1 VSADIKTVKLTID
14 GRPFEVDS
22 SRTVLEVALEHRIE
36 IPYFCYHPNL
46 SVPGNCRQCQVKVG
60 TTQDDGSVRWMPKL
74 QVSCNMP
81 VGEGMVID
89 TQCDEVQQ
97 AQKHNMEFL
106 LINHPLDCPICD
118 QVGEC
123 WLQEHAYSAGMGVT
137 RFREEKVHFDKRVD
151 VGPHVLLDKERCIQ
165 CTRCIRF
172 CDEVTGTSELALVA
186 RGNHTEV
193 DIFPGKPLDNAYSGN
208 VVDICPVGALT
219 LKEFR
224 FKSRLWFLKTEDTVC
239 PGCARGCNIKVWHR
253 DNSIARITPRDN
265 SEVNKSWMCDYGRL
279 LGPQIESG
287 ERVREP
293 RAGSSPATWEQA
305 LDDAAARLRRAA
317 GRHAA
322 VIHPWS
328 TMEDGWQA
336 LKVLAAAGGNPAGVA
351 VCEHN
356 QGSDDDLLM
365 RADKSPNRRGLAE
378 LVMARGRVLTLE
390 TLLDQAAAGQLAAL
404 LVLAEDLAEVAG
416 EARLDAALT
425 AGLELIVLA
434 SHESATTRK
443 AAVVLPA
450 GKFPEVDGTVVNVD
464 GRVQVMHAAY
474 PPPFLSRP
482 AIWILGQIAL
492 RLGVEG
498 ETPRARDLF
507 AEMTAAV
514 PALAGLDWD
523 ALGSMGR
530 PLPAASP
537 AAAGEG
543 A

>member
-1 VSADIKTVKLTID
+1 VDAETKTVKLTID
-14 GRPFEVDS
+14 GRPFSVDS
-22 SRTVLEVALEHRIE
+22 SRTVLEVALAHRIQ

-60 TTQDDGSVRWMPKL
+60 STQEDGSVRWMPKL
-74 QVSCNMP
+74 QVSCNMA
-81 VGEGMVID
+81 VAEGMVID

-123 WLQEHAYSAGMGVT
+123 WLQEHAYTAGAGVT
-137 RFREEKVHFDKRVD
+137 RFREEKVHFAKRVD

-186 RGNHTEV
+186 RGNRTEI

-253 DNSIARITPRDN
+253 DHAIARFTPRDN
-265 SEVNKSWMCDYGRL
+265 PEVNKTWMCDYGRL
-279 LGPQIESG
+279 LGPEIESG

-293 RAGSSPATWEQA
+293 LVEGTSAAWDRA
-305 LDDAAARLRRAA
+305 LDEVATRLRRAE

-336 LKVLAAAGGNPAGVA
+336 LKVLAAAGGDAVA
-351 VCEHN
+351 VAVPEHN
-356 QGSDDDLLM
+356 EGRDDDLLM

-378 LVMARGRVLTLE
+378 LVTARGQARTLDQ
-390 TLLDQAAAGQLAAL
+390 LLDQAVAGNLATL
-404 LVLAEDLAEVAG
+404 LVLAEDLLELTDG
-416 EARLDAALT
+416 ARLDAALA
-425 AGLELIVLA
+425 AGLDLIVVA
-434 SHESATTRK
+434 SHVSPTTRK

-450 GKFPEVDGTVVNVD
+450 GKFPEVEGTVVNED
-464 GRVQVMHAAY
+464 GRVQVMRAAY
-474 PPPFLSRP
+474 PPPFLARP
-482 AIWILGQIAL
+482 ATWILGQVAL
-492 RLGVEG
+492 RLGVAG
-498 ETPRARDLF
+498 ETSRARDLF
-507 AEMTAAV
+507 DEMATAV

-523 ALGSMGR
+523 TLGSMGR
-530 PLPAASP
+530 PLPAAAP
-537 AAAGEG
+537 AAAGGG